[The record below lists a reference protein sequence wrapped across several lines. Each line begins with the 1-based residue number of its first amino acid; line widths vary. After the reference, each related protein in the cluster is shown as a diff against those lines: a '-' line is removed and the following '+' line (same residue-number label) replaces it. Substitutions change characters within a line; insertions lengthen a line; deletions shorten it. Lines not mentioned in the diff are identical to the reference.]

1 MKFIKVILDKEPII
15 SALGAF
21 LCISLIAFIN
31 SFDDF
36 NIWLIPPFGAT
47 MVLVMAVHESPL
59 AQPKNIFFG
68 HILSALSGVLI
79 YIFLGMS
86 FISIGLAVAISV
98 WAMMITKTIHPPA
111 GANPIIAILGGKGLS
126 FILLPVATGALIII
140 IFAMIYN
147 KILKRNYPKINYFF
161 SFLDSTS
168 LKY

>member
-1 MKFIKVILDKEPII
+1 MNFIKVILAKEPII

-31 SFDDF
+31 SYDDF

-79 YIFLGMS
+79 YFFIGMS
-86 FISIGLAVAISV
+86 FLSIGLAVAISV
-98 WAMMITKTIHPPA
+98 WVMMVTKTIHPPA
-111 GANPIIAILGGKGLS
+111 GANPIIAILGGKGIS
-126 FILLPVATGALIII
+126 FILLPVAIGALIII
-140 IFAMIYN
+140 VFAVIYN
-147 KILKRNYPKINYFF
+147 KILKRNYPK
-161 SFLDSTS
+161 
-168 LKY
+168 K

>member
-1 MKFIKVILDKEPII
+1 MKFIKVILAKEPII

-21 LCISLIAFIN
+21 LCISFIAFIN
-31 SFDDF
+31 SYDDF

-79 YIFLGMS
+79 YFFLGMS
-86 FISIGLAVAISV
+86 FLSIGLAVAISV

-111 GANPIIAILGGKGLS
+111 GANPIIAILGGKGIS
-126 FILLPVATGALIII
+126 FILLPVAVGALIII
-140 IFAMIYN
+140 VFAMIYN
-147 KILKRNYPKINYFF
+147 KILKRNYPK
-161 SFLDSTS
+161 
-168 LKY
+168 K

>member
-1 MKFIKVILDKEPII
+1 MKFIKVILAKDPII

-31 SFDDF
+31 SYDDF

-79 YIFLGMS
+79 YFFLGMS
-86 FISIGLAVAISV
+86 FLSIGLAVAISV
-98 WAMMITKTIHPPA
+98 WVMMITKTIHPPA
-111 GANPIIAILGGKGLS
+111 GANPIIAILGGKGIS
-126 FILLPVATGALIII
+126 FILLPVAVGALIII
-140 IFAMIYN
+140 LFAMTYN
-147 KILKRNYPKINYFF
+147 KILKRNYPK
-161 SFLDSTS
+161 
-168 LKY
+168 K

>member
-147 KILKRNYPKINYFF
+147 KILKRNYPK
-161 SFLDSTS
+161 
-168 LKY
+168 K

>member
-1 MKFIKVILDKEPII
+1 MKFIKVILAKEPLI

-31 SFDDF
+31 SYDDF

-79 YIFLGMS
+79 YFFLGMS
-86 FISIGLAVAISV
+86 FLSIGLAVAISV
-98 WAMMITKTIHPPA
+98 WAMMVTKTIHPPA

-147 KILKRNYPKINYFF
+147 KILKRNYPK
-161 SFLDSTS
+161 
-168 LKY
+168 K

>member
-1 MKFIKVILDKEPII
+1 MKIIKVILAKEPII

-31 SFDDF
+31 SYDDF

-47 MVLVMAVHESPL
+47 MVLVMAVYESPL

-79 YIFLGMS
+79 YFFLGMS
-86 FISIGLAVAISV
+86 FLSIGLAVAISV
-98 WAMMITKTIHPPA
+98 WVMMITKTIHPPA
-111 GANPIIAILGGKGLS
+111 GANPIIAILGGKGIS

-140 IFAMIYN
+140 VFAMIYN
-147 KILKRNYPKINYFF
+147 KILKRNYPK
-161 SFLDSTS
+161 
-168 LKY
+168 K

>member
-1 MKFIKVILDKEPII
+1 MKFIKVILAKEPII

-31 SFDDF
+31 SYDDF

-47 MVLVMAVHESPL
+47 MVLVMAVYESPL

-79 YIFLGMS
+79 YFFLGMS
-86 FISIGLAVAISV
+86 FLSIGLAVAISV

-111 GANPIIAILGGKGLS
+111 GANPIIAILGGKGIS
-126 FILLPVATGALIII
+126 FILLPVATGAIII
-140 IFAMIYN
+140 IVFALIYN
-147 KILKRNYPKINYFF
+147 KILKRNYPNK
-161 SFLDSTS
+161 
-168 LKY
+168 

>member
-1 MKFIKVILDKEPII
+1 MKFIKVILAKEPII

-31 SFDDF
+31 SYDDF

-79 YIFLGMS
+79 YFFLGMS
-86 FISIGLAVAISV
+86 FLSIGLAVAISV
-98 WAMMITKTIHPPA
+98 WAMMVTKTIHPPA
-111 GANPIIAILGGKGLS
+111 GANPIIAILGGKGIS

-140 IFAMIYN
+140 VFAMIYN
-147 KILKRNYPKINYFF
+147 KILKRNYPK
-161 SFLDSTS
+161 
-168 LKY
+168 K

>member
-1 MKFIKVILDKEPII
+1 MKIIKVILAKEPII

-31 SFDDF
+31 SYDDF

-79 YIFLGMS
+79 YFFLGMS
-86 FISIGLAVAISV
+86 FLSIGLAVAISV
-98 WAMMITKTIHPPA
+98 WTMMITKTIHPPA

-147 KILKRNYPKINYFF
+147 KIIKRNYPKKSSIFY
-161 SFLDSTS
+161 LS
-168 LKY
+168 LIQLH

>member
-1 MKFIKVILDKEPII
+1 MKFIKVILAKEPII

-31 SFDDF
+31 SYDDF

-79 YIFLGMS
+79 YLFLGMS
-86 FISIGLAVAISV
+86 FLSIGLAVAISV

-147 KILKRNYPKINYFF
+147 KILKRNYPK
-161 SFLDSTS
+161 
-168 LKY
+168 K